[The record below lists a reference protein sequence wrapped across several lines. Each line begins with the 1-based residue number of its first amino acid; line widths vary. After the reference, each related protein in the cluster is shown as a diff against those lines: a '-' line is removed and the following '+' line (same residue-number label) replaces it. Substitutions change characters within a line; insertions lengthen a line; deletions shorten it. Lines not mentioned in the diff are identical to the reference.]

1 MRTSVNGSIPLC
13 SLLWQH
19 CGNKATRMLGTAEF
33 AQVLERMLVH
43 ILAVNIQCLAKCQD
57 SYDLE

>member
-1 MRTSVNGSIPLC
+1 
-13 SLLWQH
+13 
-19 CGNKATRMLGTAEF
+19 MLGTAEF

-57 SYDLE
+57 SYVLE